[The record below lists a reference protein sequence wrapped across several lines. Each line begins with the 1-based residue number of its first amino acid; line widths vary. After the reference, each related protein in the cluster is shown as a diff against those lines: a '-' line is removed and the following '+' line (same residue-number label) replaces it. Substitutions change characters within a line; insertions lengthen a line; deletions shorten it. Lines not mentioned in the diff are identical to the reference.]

1 MCRKVQEL
9 HGRIAEVPTAIP
21 QPVPE
26 DATNQT
32 IPVVISTPTCL
43 SFRPL
48 GEISPFPSRLGWC
61 SNPHTEISRIIRNLG
76 FWQPSWV
83 ISSLLLSDSR
93 RQVCCVARS
102 ISCCLFR
109 AWGLGAWEE
118 STIRS
123 CSYTR
128 MNPHRK
134 EREGPEVPCVQNRW
148 R

>member
-1 MCRKVQEL
+1 MRSCSYTRKNVHRKKKQGQEVSCIQN
-9 HGRIAEVPTAIP
+9 GMGVGGEPYIAYDPEIP
-21 QPVPE
+21 
-26 DATNQT
+26 
-32 IPVVISTPTCL
+32 
-43 SFRPL
+43 
-48 GEISPFPSRLGWC
+48 PFPPRAVRW
-61 SNPHTEISRIIRNLG
+61 SNPNKGIIRNLG

-93 RQVCCVARS
+93 RHVCCVARS

-109 AWGLGAWEE
+109 ASWGLGAWEE